1 VNGLEMAAN
10 LNNTVYLE
18 PDKMPCMMA
27 REILERV
34 L

>member
-1 VNGLEMAAN
+1 MAAN

-18 PDKMPCMMA
+18 PDKMDCMMT
-27 REILERV
+27 REILERA